1 MGFFMSINEQKRIKI
16 NAGLLVESNYDFK
29 MNLPED
35 IIMLFTLFKK
45 HNKKL
50 YIVGGAVRDALLG
63 KTPKDIDVVTDAL
76 PNEVENL
83 LTAENI
89 YNFPSGKNFGIIS
102 AVINDETYEIA
113 TFRSDNYTDSADGRR
128 PDSITFAS
136 MEDDAKRRDFTI
148 NALYY
153 DIEEKK
159 VIDLVGGVEDLKKN
173 KIRPVGS
180 AMDRFTEDRLRVLRA
195 IRFSNRFGTELE
207 PDIVKAI
214 QHYKDLPGVSNER
227 IFEEFEKGLKQSIKP
242 EKFILDL
249 IKYGLMDRC
258 FGPVNIDKNII
269 PGLRDLVLVLSHLLW
284 NNPPSKIEKVIIE
297 GLKTKHEYVKAIQ
310 FLQKIKQQFE
320 SFDKLVFDPIV
331 DRNWF
336 DVMVKLKNIV
346 LENKILSKDQI
357 LKWGKFW
364 NIDSMLLNKFID
376 HTSSVSAINF
386 PDLKGEELGK
396 AIKIG
401 NAKEFYKKL

>member
-1 MGFFMSINEQKRIKI
+1 MSNKT
-16 NAGLLVESNYDFK
+16 NSGLLLEQSYS
-29 MNLPED
+29 LD
-35 IIMLFTLFKK
+35 IQLSPAITLLYNAFRK
-45 HNKKL
+45 HNVKL
-50 YIVGGAVRDALLG
+50 YIVGGAVRDAL
-63 KTPKDIDVVTDAL
+63 KNEIPDDFDVATPATPDIV
-76 PNEVENL
+76 NFI
-83 LTAENI
+83 LTSENI
-89 YNFPSGKNFGIIS
+89 YNFPSGKAFGIVT
-102 AVINDETYEIA
+102 AVIEEEEFQIA
-113 TFRSDNYTDSADGRR
+113 SFRKEDYTNGDGRK
-128 PDSITFAS
+128 PTWVGYSDKI
-136 MEDDAKRRDFTI
+136 EDDVNRRDFTI

-153 DIEEKK
+153 DIATKK

-214 QHYKDLPGVSNER
+214 HHYKDLPGVSNER

-269 PGLRDLVLVLSHLLW
+269 PGLRDLVLVLSCLLW
-284 NNPPSKIEKVIIE
+284 NNPPAKIEKVIIE

-320 SFDKLVFDPIV
+320 SFDKLVFDPLV

-346 LENKILSKDQI
+346 LQNQILSKDQI

-364 NIDSMLLNKFID
+364 DIDSMLLNKFLD
-376 HTSSVSAINF
+376 YTFQVSAVNF
-386 PDLKGEELGK
+386 PGLTGEDLGK
-396 AIKIG
+396 AIKVG
-401 NAKEFYKKL
+401 NAKEFLKKL